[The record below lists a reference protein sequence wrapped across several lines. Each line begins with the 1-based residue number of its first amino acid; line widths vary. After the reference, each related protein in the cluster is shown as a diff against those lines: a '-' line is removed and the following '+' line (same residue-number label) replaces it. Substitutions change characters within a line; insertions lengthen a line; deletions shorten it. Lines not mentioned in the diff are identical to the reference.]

1 MRTTTG
7 NPSILRG
14 TQLFGY
20 KFKLMNRNFIQGHPF
35 HLVEPSPYLLLVSS
49 ALLCTTLSGVMT
61 FLYGGYSNEG
71 IYFLLPGFFSI
82 ILAMELWFH
91 SCSLRSHGYYTIAA
105 VRKWFIFLLF
115 AVRFNMFFLYTLL
128 VPTVILSAYW
138 SHDFLLIAELL
149 VRNIECLLI
158 VFLIVSFILSHSYTI
173 CEFLIPFLWKVVISL
188 LYFLTFGRLTYV
200 YKVIEFKVISK
211 RQQSIITAYRI
222 NKHYGTLIPRL
233 VRHYFRVLAAIGK
246 LPVKRISPKA

>member
-1 MRTTTG
+1 M
-7 NPSILRG
+7 I
-14 TQLFGY
+14 
-20 KFKLMNRNFIQGHPF
+20 RNFIQGHPF
-35 HLVEPSPYLLLVSS
+35 HLELSPYLLLVSS

-61 FLYGGYSNEG
+61 FHGYSNEG
-71 IYFLLPGFFSI
+71 IFFLLPGFFSI

-149 VRNIECLLI
+149 VRNFECLLI
-158 VFLIVSFILSHSYTI
+158 VFLIVSFILSHSYTL
-173 CEFLIPFLWKVVISL
+173 CEFLIPFLWKVVI
-188 LYFLTFGRLTYV
+188 
-200 YKVIEFKVISK
+200 
-211 RQQSIITAYRI
+211 
-222 NKHYGTLIPRL
+222 
-233 VRHYFRVLAAIGK
+233 
-246 LPVKRISPKA
+246 